1 MITIEAPVIG
11 PDGPQAR
18 ELTLSRSGL
27 VHWLVADV
35 AGHVA
40 ERYGLAVDAVWLLDL
55 EVPAGRVAPP
65 GVNKVMK
72 RILVE
77 VQAAQDGVFSQVLAR
92 SGRAQWE
99 LPQWSQQWGSTLG
112 RLMTE
117 AQQGSLWEAAV
128 ATAGTLGAL
137 AMRVE
142 QGRDRLEELSG
153 VPVDREGWFGSMA
166 WSLELSLRRHVR
178 ERHHWAL
185 DDVEPSVAFE
195 LGGEPKFWPETRMA

>member
-11 PDGPQAR
+11 PGGMQVR
-18 ELTLSRSGL
+18 ELTLSRAGL
-27 VHWLVADV
+27 AHWLVADV

-40 ERYGLAVDAVWLLDL
+40 ERYGRSEDAIWLLDL
-55 EVPAGRVAPP
+55 DVPAGRTAPWAV
-65 GVNKVMK
+65 GAVLGRV
-72 RILVE
+72 LAEVE
-77 VQAAQDGVFSQVLAR
+77 AAHDAVFSQVLAR
-92 SGRAQWE
+92 SGRSRWE
-99 LPQWSQQWGSTLG
+99 LPPWSQQWGSTLG
-112 RLMTE
+112 QLMTE
-117 AQQGSLWEAAV
+117 AQQGPFWEAAV
-128 ATAGTLGAL
+128 TMAGRLAAL

-142 QGRDRLEELSG
+142 QGRDRLEELAG

-195 LGGEPKFWPETRMA
+195 LGGESKFWPEAH